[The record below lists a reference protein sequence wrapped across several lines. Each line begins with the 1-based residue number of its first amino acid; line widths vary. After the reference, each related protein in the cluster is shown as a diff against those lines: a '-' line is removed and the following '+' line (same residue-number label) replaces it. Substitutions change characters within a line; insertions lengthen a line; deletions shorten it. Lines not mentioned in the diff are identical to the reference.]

1 MNIVLAAQQRAQSWH
16 EGGLLMGM
24 HWVWLLFLAG
34 TLIFLI
40 WAFWLA
46 FGERRTARGAAA
58 RSEAAEEALRRRF
71 ALGEIDEKEFA
82 ETLQTLRASR

>member
-1 MNIVLAAQQRAQSWH
+1 MSVVFATLQKPEAWH

-24 HWVWLLFLAG
+24 HWAWLLFLAG

-46 FGERRTARGAAA
+46 FGERRAARGSAA

-71 ALGEIDEKEFA
+71 ALGEIDEKQFA
-82 ETLQTLRASR
+82 EMLQTLRSSR